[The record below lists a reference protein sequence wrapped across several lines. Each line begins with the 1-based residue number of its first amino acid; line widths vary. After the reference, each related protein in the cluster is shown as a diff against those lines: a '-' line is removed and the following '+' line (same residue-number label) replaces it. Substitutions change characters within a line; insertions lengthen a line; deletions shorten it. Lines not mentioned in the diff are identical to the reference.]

1 MCIYFH
7 MYYSIVFYI
16 FTLALFI
23 AKKRMFNDMIDQ
35 RFFIVFIII
44 FIASIIIE
52 LARVLIGWSG
62 NLSEKVPKTFAF
74 LLFTLFQIALHF
86 YLTIMQP
93 VSIPIN
99 IIFGV
104 TQLLLLLLELIFG
117 LMALKRFVHV
127 SGARFSLYF
136 NKDGTL
142 YQPEE
147 DNKDRLE
154 LQEFEGE
161 DTNSDKQE

>member
-1 MCIYFH
+1 
-7 MYYSIVFYI
+7 
-16 FTLALFI
+16 
-23 AKKRMFNDMIDQ
+23 
-35 RFFIVFIII
+35 
-44 FIASIIIE
+44 
-52 LARVLIGWSG
+52 
-62 NLSEKVPKTFAF
+62 
-74 LLFTLFQIALHF
+74 
-86 YLTIMQP
+86 MQP

-147 DNKDRLE
+147 ENKDRVE